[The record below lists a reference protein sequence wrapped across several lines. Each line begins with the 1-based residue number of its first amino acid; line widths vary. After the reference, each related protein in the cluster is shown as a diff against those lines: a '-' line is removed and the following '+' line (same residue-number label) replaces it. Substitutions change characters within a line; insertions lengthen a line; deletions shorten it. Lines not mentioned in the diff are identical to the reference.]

1 MAKDKA
7 PKKEKAPKI
16 EQLPTISVQG
26 SQVEDKVRELVDYIN
41 ENC

>member
-26 SQVEDKVRELVDYIN
+26 TQVEDKVREIIDYIN
-41 ENC
+41 KN